1 MRHLRVTP
9 ASPSRAPTA
18 RARRPR
24 AHPARTKRHQSFPS
38 TRSHRH
44 RPRARLASPSTRA
57 RPPRSHRPPALASV
71 THRASSPHRA
81 RARRAETHRRRRH
94 RASTCAPSF
103 RRSRRRRSVPSIRA
117 ARCTKADAIARTPT
131 FAASLGKSP
140 LEPLL
145 FLSAINYIQ
154 TFDTCIVFKLSM
166 EIKYTSRVREHS

>member
-44 RPRARLASPSTRA
+44 RPRATLASPSTRA
-57 RPPRSHRPPALASV
+57 RSPRSHRPPALASV

-81 RARRAETHRRRRH
+81 RARDALKRIGVGVTAHPPARRRFVVLVVVEAYLLSER
-94 RASTCAPSF
+94 RVAQRRT
-103 RRSRRRRSVPSIRA
+103 RSRERRPSRHWESLHFIFVGYKLYSDVRHVYNVLTDQVNKV
-117 ARCTKADAIARTPT
+117 RIACPGT
-131 FAASLGKSP
+131 L
-140 LEPLL
+140 
-145 FLSAINYIQ
+145 
-154 TFDTCIVFKLSM
+154 V
-166 EIKYTSRVREHS
+166 V